1 MLITSALVLR
11 LIVAYTSIGIEAGFW
26 IEDVKVI
33 SSGHMLD
40 FYNYWERGV
49 YTYPPMWLIILTPIA
64 LINPS
69 VNEIV
74 FSTKIPSII
83 ADVMNLR

>member
-40 FYNYWERGV
+40 F
-49 YTYPPMWLIILTPIA
+49 L
-64 LINPS
+64 
-69 VNEIV
+69 
-74 FSTKIPSII
+74 
-83 ADVMNLR
+83 

>member
-1 MLITSALVLR
+1 
-11 LIVAYTSIGIEAGFW
+11 
-26 IEDVKVI
+26 
-33 SSGHMLD
+33 
-40 FYNYWERGV
+40 
-49 YTYPPMWLIILTPIA
+49 MWLIILTPIA

-74 FSTKIPSII
+74 FLTKIPSII